1 MLVQRYKI
9 GNIPGI
15 VTIVTGNTYYIEST
29 VFTGCTTAVV
39 APVSGVIQGI
49 YITGTTYTNCSDC
62 LTSKGIICPT
72 PTPTPT
78 ITPTPSTTPPCINNT
93 TTPKGVLINIASNSI
108 YSNCTVY
115 TGLTD
120 STVTGSTYCVGLPSG
135 STCNLTG
142 IDPTLLEI
150 YVKLDCE
157 GCCQNIYRVNLD
169 ACCGA
174 PPINPSPT
182 PTKTPTKTPT
192 VTPTKT
198 PTPTKT
204 VTPTI
209 TPTKTITPT
218 ITPTRTVTPTITP
231 TKTVTPTITPTPTV
245 TPSSPSPFTLSY
257 SYDKCNVCAKTSG
270 TLKKNGTTFF
280 TISTSQSVGTTNGS
294 TTASVG
300 DTINISLIESVTGSG
315 CISYGDAA
323 ISYEIIRNGVIVYT
337 AAGSSI
343 SQIPA
348 YNYTIPSGTTTLQ
361 IDIISC

>member
-1 MLVQRYKI
+1 V
-9 GNIPGI
+9 
-15 VTIVTGNTYYIEST
+15 
-29 VFTGCTTAVV
+29 
-39 APVSGVIQGI
+39 
-49 YITGTTYTNCSDC
+49 DC
-62 LTSKGIICPT
+62 LTSNSIICPT

-78 ITPTPSTTPPCINNT
+78 ITPTPSTTPPCINDT
-93 TTPKGVLINIASNSI
+93 STPKGVLINIASNSI

-120 STVTGSTYCVGLPSG
+120 STVTGSTYCVSLPSG
-135 STCNLTG
+135 STCNLTD

-169 ACCGA
+169 DCCGA

-182 PTKTPTKTPT
+182 PTKTPTVTPTKTPT

-198 PTPTKT
+198 PT

-209 TPTKTITPT
+209 TPTITITPTKTPTITPT
-218 ITPTRTVTPTITP
+218 ITVTPT
-231 TKTVTPTITPTPTV
+231 KTPTPTV
-245 TPSSPSPFTLSY
+245 TPSLPTPFTLSY
-257 SYDKCNVCAKTSG
+257 SYDKCNICAKTFG

-280 TISTSQSVGTTNGS
+280 TINTSQSVGTTNGS

-300 DTINISLIESVTGSG
+300 DTINISLTESVTGSG
-315 CISYGDAA
+315 CILYGDAA